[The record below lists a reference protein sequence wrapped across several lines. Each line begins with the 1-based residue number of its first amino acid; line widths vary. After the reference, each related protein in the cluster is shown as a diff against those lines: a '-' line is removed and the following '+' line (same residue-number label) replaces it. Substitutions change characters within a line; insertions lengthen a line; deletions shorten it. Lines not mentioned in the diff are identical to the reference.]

1 MARSP
6 AKPSNYAAFHRE
18 QERRVRRT
26 LVTPEGVDLSLRI
39 ADAGQRAG
47 AFILDFLII
56 ILGLVGL
63 TVVALGMLFAG
74 GMATGPA
81 ALIIWLLGW
90 FLLRNFYFVL
100 MEMGSRASTFGKRII
115 GIRVVARSG
124 ARLTADAVIA
134 RNLMREVEFYLPISF
149 LIANAAQ
156 DTGDTL
162 ATLAGL
168 AWTGIFLFFPLFNR
182 DRLRAGDLLAG
193 TWVVQ
198 TPRRSLGRDLI
209 GRNASPSG
217 VRFTDEQL
225 DAYGAF
231 ELQTL
236 EQVLRSGQRESITTV
251 ADTIRGKIQ
260 AWDVNLSDAEFLNA
274 YYEALRNRL
283 ERKLLFG
290 KRRLD
295 KFDQG

>member
-1 MARSP
+1 MARR
-6 AKPSNYAAFHRE
+6 ATSNYAALYRD
-18 QERRVRRT
+18 QESRVRRT
-26 LVTPEGVDLSLRI
+26 LITPEGVDLSLKI
-39 ADAGQRAG
+39 ADMGQRAG

-56 ILGLVGL
+56 ILGLVVL
-63 TVVALGMLFAG
+63 TLLAVALLFAG
-74 GMATGPA
+74 GVATGPVA
-81 ALIIWLLGW
+81 VIIWLLGW
-90 FLLRNFYFVL
+90 FLLRNFYFVV
-100 MEMGSRASTFGKRII
+100 MEMGSRAATFGKRII

-134 RNLMREVEFYLPISF
+134 RNLMREVEFYLPLSF
-149 LIANAAQ
+149 LIANTAQGAGDALAA
-156 DTGDTL
+156 
-162 ATLAGL
+162 LAGL
-168 AWTGIFLFFPLFNR
+168 VWTAIFLFFPFFNR

-198 TPRRSLGRDLI
+198 TPRRSLGSDLI
-209 GRNASPSG
+209 GEKAVQSKLS
-217 VRFTDEQL
+217 FTDEQV

-236 EQVLRSGQRESITTV
+236 EQVLRSGRPEAMRNV
-251 ADTIRGKIQ
+251 ADTIRGKID
-260 AWDVNLSDAEFLNA
+260 AWNLNASDAEFLNA

-295 KFDQG
+295 KYDKA

>member
-1 MARSP
+1 MARSAVKP
-6 AKPSNYAAFHRE
+6 ADYAAFHRE

-39 ADAGQRAG
+39 ADAGQRAA

-56 ILGLVGL
+56 ILGLVAL
-63 TVVALGMLFAG
+63 TLIAVLLLFAG
-74 GMATGPA
+74 GLATGPVA
-81 ALIIWLLGW
+81 VIIWLLGW
-90 FLLRNFYFVL
+90 FVLRNFYFVM
-100 MEMGSRASTFGKRII
+100 MEMGPRAATFGKRII
-115 GIRVVARSG
+115 GVRVVARSG

-156 DTGDTL
+156 DAGDSL

-168 AWTGIFLFFPLFNR
+168 GWTGIFLFFPLFNR

-209 GRNASPSG
+209 GGKAVQSS
-217 VRFTDEQL
+217 VTFTDEQL
-225 DAYGAF
+225 DVYGAF

-236 EQVLRSGQRESITTV
+236 EQVLRNGRPDAMDNV
-251 ADTIRGKIQ
+251 ANAIRGKIDG
-260 AWDVNLSDAEFLNA
+260 WNINVSNPEFLNA

-295 KFDQG
+295 KYDQG